1 MNLRF
6 PVLVAA
12 ALAIATHSQLIASAW
27 AQAQSPRD
35 WPSPPSD
42 PPQGGRGG
50 STFSLDTLFN
60 ALKIAPDE
68 ATAKAIEDRIWAIWI
83 SSGSDTCNLL
93 MSRVKD
99 ATDDRDYDLAI
110 KLLDAIVTI
119 KPDYVEAW
127 NRRATLRYIS
137 QFKRAVKHMPQ
148 LWGLHNYTDTNRF
161 QNKSTKA
168 VSKAV
173 PGHIWLTET
182 GGIVKFGKSFPN
194 KHHSGEK
201 RAAKALRYMFKLAG
215 ANHKIQRLYI
225 FQWTGSSA
233 DARFDAGLM
242 NKDGRKPRAAP
253 TGPSPTARR
262 KVAVLSSRSQ
272 IVPHEYSNRS
282 LMMGKSWRT
291 MSTLDSAEWAHWAN

>member
-12 ALAIATHSQLIASAW
+12 ALAIATHSQLIASVW

-35 WPSPPSD
+35 WPSPPSE
-42 PPQGGRGG
+42 PLQGGRGG

-99 ATDDRDYDLAI
+99 ATDERDYDLAI

-127 NRRATLRYIS
+127 NRRATLRYI
-137 QFKRAVKHMPQ
+137 KHDY
-148 LWGLHNYTDTNRF
+148 GLALADIREVLAREPRH
-161 QNKSTKA
+161 
-168 VSKAV
+168 
-173 PGHIWLTET
+173 
-182 GGIVKFGKSFPN
+182 FG
-194 KHHSGEK
+194 
-201 RAAKALRYMFKLAG
+201 ALAG
-215 ANHKIQRLYI
+215 L
-225 FQWTGSSA
+225 
-233 DARFDAGLM
+233 GLILQDIGDDKHALQAYQAALAIDPHLR
-242 NKDGRKPRAAP
+242 NLSDTVKTLREKVEGRD
-253 TGPSPTARR
+253 
-262 KVAVLSSRSQ
+262 
-272 IVPHEYSNRS
+272 I
-282 LMMGKSWRT
+282 
-291 MSTLDSAEWAHWAN
+291 